1 VYNTFFRSGK
11 STAQKDSIDAE
22 RLDYREMVRLTDC
35 SSLGRGNEDGRLV
48 ERLYE
53 IERGRE

>member
-1 VYNTFFRSGK
+1 VCTVLFRSGK

-22 RLDYREMVRLTDC
+22 RFDYRETVRLTDC
-35 SSLGRGNEDGRLV
+35 TSLGRVNEGGREV